1 MFGDD
6 GVPTSEPTLPE
17 GEDIFDE
24 SGTKPAAP
32 TRLTT
37 SGIALGGLRSLLLDC
52 ALREDW
58 RSKREN
64 KASSAWAH
72 FLARSTAPQRGS
84 SPPVGDSW
92 TEQEGGV
99 RGALAVSQLTA
110 GALGGGRKGAAVG
123 GLQAAKKLAR
133 AKESAKKRISAPGAK
148 VKRVMAMWGTEG
160 EGGIGGIGGV
170 DEDELERRMQME
182 RGEDAA
188 LKEVVRVLEM
198 EAARGRRRADPTQ
211 GGAKAGVEACLKA
224 RNT

>member
-6 GVPTSEPTLPE
+6 DVPTTEPTLPD
-17 GEDIFDE
+17 GEDLFDGA
-24 SGTKPAAP
+24 GTVPAAP

-58 RSKREN
+58 RNKKEN
-64 KASSAWAH
+64 KASTAWTRS
-72 FLARSTAPQRGS
+72 LARSTAPQRGS

-92 TEQEGGV
+92 TGQEGGV

-110 GALGGGRKGAAVG
+110 GALGGGRKGLAAG
-123 GLQAAKKLAR
+123 GLQAAKKVAT
-133 AKESAKKRISAPGAK
+133 AKENARKRISAPGAK